1 MSDTS
6 RPAEKPTDQW
16 VTGDEPMTGPQES
29 YLQTLAREAGEEI
42 PANLT
47 KAQASEMID
56 RLQAVTGRGSDSAS
70 GGSGGGSA
78 SGGSGGGSASGGS
91 GGGGSASV
99 GSGGGSASGGSASG
113 GSGGGGAGEHLGEVA
128 EREGIVDQQAVLL
141 DQIEDAGMDPSES
154 ANPT

>member
-1 MSDTS
+1 MSETS

-56 RLQAVTGRGSDSAS
+56 RLQAATGRGQDASGTGGTSRS
-70 GGSGGGSA
+70 GGSGG
-78 SGGSGGGSASGGS
+78 SG
-91 GGGGSASV
+91 
-99 GSGGGSASGGSASG
+99 
-113 GSGGGGAGEHLGEVA
+113 GEHLGEKA
-128 EREGIVDQQAVLL
+128 EREGIVDQQAALL
-141 DQIEDAGMDPSES
+141 DQIDDAGMDPSES